1 MATRHKVHE
10 LSSSEAT
17 LVSPVGVHGGVDI
30 TIQNLSEN
38 DYIYIG
44 GQEVTTSSFGYRID
58 PKSAWSVELNGND
71 SLYAVSETDGT
82 LSAVMMLSLE
92 SGS

>member
-1 MATRHKVHE
+1 MATRHKIHT

-30 TIQNLSEN
+30 TIQNLSSEN
-38 DYIYIG
+38 YVYIG
-44 GQEVTTSSFGYRID
+44 GEGVTSSSFGYRIQ
-58 PKSAWSVELNGND
+58 PESSWSVELSGKD
-71 SLYAVSETDGT
+71 SIYAITDVDGT
-82 LSAVMMLSLE
+82 ETAVIMLSLE

>member
-1 MATRHKVHE
+1 MATRHKVHT

-30 TIQNLSEN
+30 TIQNLSSEK
-38 DYIYIG
+38 YIYVG
-44 GQEVTTSSFGYRID
+44 GEGVTTSSFGYRID

-71 SLYAVSETDGT
+71 SLYVVSETNGI

>member
-1 MATRHKVHE
+1 MATRHKIYE

-30 TIQNLSEN
+30 TIQNLSSEE
-38 DYIYIG
+38 YIYIG
-44 GQEVTTSSFGYRID
+44 GEGVTTSSFGYRIE
-58 PKSAWSVELNGND
+58 PRSSWSVELSGKDSIYAATDVNGTE
-71 SLYAVSETDGT
+71 A
-82 LSAVMMLSLE
+82 AVMMLSLE